1 MSTWDENI
9 FSTDLNVDFLD
20 EMANLDE
27 EGVIRAVEDACE
39 VAHSKPKLSE
49 EEEQNAQAA
58 ATIAAIWAGAPFSAG
73 EVVEDYPYIRE
84 LVGSGSETL
93 TENALEVLEN
103 VEENMTSNHSLR
115 PCPKPNLLPAA
126 AAARERP
133 RG

>member
-1 MSTWDENI
+1 MALKAPKESKVSTWDENI
-9 FSTDLNVDFLD
+9 FSTDLNIDFLD

-39 VAHSKPKLSE
+39 VAHSKSKLSE

-103 VEENMTSNHSLR
+103 VEEEYDLEPFIEALS
-115 PCPKPNLLPAA
+115 
-126 AAARERP
+126 
-133 RG
+133 

>member
-1 MSTWDENI
+1 MALKAPKESKVSTWDEDI

-39 VAHSKPKLSE
+39 VAHSKSQLSE

-93 TENALEVLEN
+93 TENALAVLED
-103 VEENMTSNHSLR
+103 VEEEYDLEAFIEALS
-115 PCPKPNLLPAA
+115 
-126 AAARERP
+126 
-133 RG
+133 

>member
-1 MSTWDENI
+1 MSTWDEDI
-9 FSTDLNVDFLD
+9 FTTDHNVDFLE

-39 VAHSKPKLSE
+39 VAHSKPKLSG

-73 EVVEDYPYIRE
+73 DVVEDYPYIRE

-103 VEENMTSNHSLR
+103 VEEEYDLEAFIEALS
-115 PCPKPNLLPAA
+115 
-126 AAARERP
+126 
-133 RG
+133 